1 MGATTNHEVVGTIRD
16 FWKVF
21 SSANPA
27 TLADFYAPEAVL
39 FGVEGHRAEPARL
52 ALARRQREYFEH
64 RAQLKIELG
73 AIEIQWLTAGLAL
86 ATYTLSF
93 HASNVTVAGSQG
105 RARQIPH
112 GRATQIF
119 QLGLDGKPLIIHEHF
134 SSADIRKD

>member
-1 MGATTNHEVVGTIRD
+1 MGPSTNIEILGAIRD

-27 TLADFYAPEAVL
+27 SLADFYAPAAIL

-64 RAQLKIELG
+64 HARLNVDLGTIEV
-73 AIEIQWLTAGLAL
+73 QWLSPNVAL

-93 HASNVTVAGSQG
+93 QASNVTVAGSQG

-112 GRATQIF
+112 GRATQVF
-119 QLGLDGKPLIIHEHF
+119 QLAENGKALIIHEHF